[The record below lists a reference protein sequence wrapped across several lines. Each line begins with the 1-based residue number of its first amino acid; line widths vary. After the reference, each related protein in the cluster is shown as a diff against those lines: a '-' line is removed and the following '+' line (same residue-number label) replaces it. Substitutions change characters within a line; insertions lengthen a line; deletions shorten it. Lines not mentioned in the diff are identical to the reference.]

1 MARLGRYSNRTSSTK
16 QSNFEVRALGDVYFL
31 KLFVEFDPS
40 LTFRVEY
47 LTSLTL
53 LSEKDSWKACACEL
67 LQMADR
73 GAVSD
78 FGVRDLTP
86 LFAMPV
92 EGADPLLKYQ
102 VGKSRCI
109 SKRPWIII

>member
-1 MARLGRYSNRTSSTK
+1 MPVICGWPADSTK

-78 FGVRDLTP
+78 FGVRRLVA
-86 LFAMPV
+86 FVIVAN
-92 EGADPLLKYQ
+92 
-102 VGKSRCI
+102 R
-109 SKRPWIII
+109 